1 MERRKE
7 DRTRREKRIPKG
19 KRKVCKS
26 NPAALKREREHEKTI
41 GSLSLLMT
49 EAGKFHFHAE
59 RGRG

>member
-7 DRTRREKRIPKG
+7 DRTRREKRIPKR

-26 NPAALKREREHEKTI
+26 NPAALKREHEKTI
-41 GSLSLLMT
+41 GSLSLLMA